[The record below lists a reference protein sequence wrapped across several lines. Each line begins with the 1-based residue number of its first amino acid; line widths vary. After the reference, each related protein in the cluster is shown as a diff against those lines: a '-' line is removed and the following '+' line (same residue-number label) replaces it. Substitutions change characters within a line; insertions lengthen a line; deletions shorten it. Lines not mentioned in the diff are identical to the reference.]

1 LFKVHNP
8 AASDDLEG
16 TINPDSLKTAQAKLE
31 DSLGVE
37 DAPLSF
43 QLERTGY
50 FCLDTKLSNEKKRI
64 YNRIVT
70 LRDSWAKIEK
80 AAMSQG

>member
-1 LFKVHNP
+1 MHNP
-8 AASDDLEG
+8 AASDDIEK
-16 TINPDSLKTAQAKLE
+16 TINPDSLKIVQAKLE
-31 DSLGVE
+31 DSLGVD
-37 DAPLSF
+37 DAPHSF